1 MFALCPGLEE
11 LAAAPPLDR
20 KDALTRKPLDF
31 DEEEETRKAETS
43 KWLEHHFGSESTR
56 SSRDSIDEP
65 HEDEQA
71 TTHSKTFFNVTIKSQ
86 PVRVEPSVSRSPYIP
101 PPPPLSSPQRV
112 YSPSPEPEIKTPV
125 RNNGYFQG
133 ISEWTDRKHD
143 EVQRVYQR
151 APYTSITSN
160 GNGIISERSERQER
174 LDRPLNRSNHY
185 RLNRSEEIKE
195 SVTPTPPE
203 RKRNIERR
211 QRSSQDSIR
220 YDSGYRT
227 HSRNEM
233 SHDEPQDEP
242 PPDYSPPPPSP
253 PPAASKKSYQRTRF
267 AADSPPISPPPV
279 SPPPKA
285 KHGNIIGQSIRKLVG
300 KIRSA
305 SAERKARRERA
316 KRSPS
321 PQTTYQQ
328 YNVIDNNIPARRGS
342 REGESPSMEASSR
355 RDRRTAS
362 PVQRYYLGED
372 PFGGSIY
379 GRENKYDGVRPARN
393 SARHRN
399 PRRGNNQEEEVI
411 T

>member
-1 MFALCPGLEE
+1 M
-11 LAAAPPLDR
+11 DR

-56 SSRDSIDEP
+56 SSRDSIDE
-65 HEDEQA
+65 DEPQQSN
-71 TTHSKTFFNVTIKSQ
+71 SKSFFNVTIKSQ
-86 PVRVEPSVSRSPYIP
+86 TSNSNSKIKLEPVS
-101 PPPPLSSPQRV
+101 SSPRPYVAAPITAQRV
-112 YSPSPEPEIKTPV
+112 YSPSPEPERITSAAPV
-125 RNNGYFQG
+125 RNGYFQG
-133 ISEWTDRKHD
+133 ISEWSERKH
-143 EVQRVYQR
+143 EEQERVYR
-151 APYTSITSN
+151 TPLN
-160 GNGIISERSERQER
+160 GNGYPTAAVAAVVADRNVLMHRASPSQSQSPIQRS
-174 LDRPLNRSNHY
+174 PLY
-185 RLNRSEEIKE
+185 REE
-195 SVTPTPPE
+195 VAPTPPE
-203 RKRNIERR
+203 RKRAVERR
-211 QRSSQDSIR
+211 QRSSQDSNR

-253 PPAASKKSYQRTRF
+253 PPMPGGIGVGIKKSYQRTRF
-267 AADSPPISPPPV
+267 AADQTSPPVTPPP
-279 SPPPKA
+279 PPPASASPHQKST

-305 SAERKARRERA
+305 SAERKAKQRA

-328 YNVIDNNIPARRGS
+328 YNVIDNIPSSTRRTTMTEHNGNINGRQARRGH
-342 REGESPSMEASSR
+342 
-355 RDRRTAS
+355 S

-393 SARHRN
+393 KHRIHH
-399 PRRGNNQEEEVI
+399 RGEDEVVGVR
-411 T
+411 